1 MHSWQLVNYTR
12 NNTSLATKIND
23 LENFISNYTNAIVA
37 YSGGIDSSLV
47 ASIATNVLGK
57 SNSLIVIAVSPSLN
71 RKEYERALDLAKK
84 NDWNFK
90 SIYTNE
96 FSNNNYL
103 KNDFSRCFYCKFELY
118 EKLEEILKNEKYNV
132 IFNGTNIDDLSD
144 FRPGNDAAK
153 KKNIVSPLVKCKINK
168 NEIRQI
174 AKQIGLPNW
183 DKPAQPCLSSRV
195 PHGVKI
201 SMDILKKIEDS
212 ENFLNELGFINFRVR
227 IHGDLAKIEASEND
241 FEKFSDPEIRKKIV
255 KNFKKYGF
263 KYVSLDLMFFK
274 SGNLSRAHERK

>member
-1 MHSWQLVNYTR
+1 MVNYTR
-12 NNTSLATKIND
+12 NNTSLETKIND

-212 ENFLNELGFINFRVR
+212 ENFLNELGFVNFRVR

-274 SGNLSRAHERK
+274 SGNLSRAHEGK

>member
-1 MHSWQLVNYTR
+1 MVNYTK
-12 NNTSLATKIND
+12 NNTPLNTKIND
-23 LENFISNYTNAIVA
+23 LDKFISNYKSAIVA

-47 ASIATNVLGK
+47 AKIASNVLGK
-57 SNSLIVIAVSPSLN
+57 NNALIVIAVSPSLN
-71 RKEYERALDLAKK
+71 RKEYEHALNLARK
-84 NDWNFK
+84 NDWNFR
-90 SIYTNE
+90 SIFTDE
-96 FSNNNYL
+96 FNNKNYL

-118 EKLEEILKNEKYNV
+118 EKLEVILENEKYSV
-132 IFNGTNIDDLSD
+132 IFNGTNMDDLND

-153 KKNIVSPLVKCKINK
+153 KKNIVSPLVECKINK

-201 SMDILKKIEDS
+201 SMDILKKIEES
-212 ENFLNELGFINFRVR
+212 ENFLNDLGFINFRVR
-227 IHGDLAKIEASEND
+227 IHGDLAKIEVSEHD
-241 FEKFSDPEIRKKIV
+241 FEKFSDPETRKNIV
-255 KNFKKYGF
+255 KNFKKFGF

-274 SGNLSRAHERK
+274 SGNLSRSHERK